1 MGQYRNVSVS
11 FWTDTK
17 VYDEFDWSDRYLYIY
32 FLTNSHTNICG
43 CYEVS
48 RKQMM
53 QETGLSPE
61 VLTDALFRLEHEH
74 NVIRYSARTKEL
86 LILNWHRY
94 NWSNSEKL
102 ISAVESVAQHIK
114 DADFRDYVANLIKK
128 DVKKER
134 TKERTETEIVTDT
147 ETETVSDTESDVS
160 IGYGYPMDRVSETE
174 PEGSRVCVDLADF
187 ETFWAAY
194 PRAIRREEAKA
205 AFDAAAVPL
214 ETLLAAIE
222 AQKETDAWKR
232 GVIPA
237 PARWLKEHRWTDS
250 VPSAQNKA
258 GKDKSFQPGDAEL
271 KAIREMKAAKARRK
285 GEQS

>member
-1 MGQYRNVSVS
+1 MGQYRSVSVS

-17 VYDEFDWSDRYLYIY
+17 VYDEFDWSDRYLYLY
-32 FLTNSHTNICG
+32 LLTNAHTNICG

-48 RKQMM
+48 RKQMA

-74 NVIRYSARTKEL
+74 KVIHYSAGTKEI
-86 LILNWHRY
+86 LILNWYRY

-114 DADFRDYVANLIKK
+114 DSDFRDYVTDLVKK
-128 DVKKER
+128 AAKKER
-134 TKERTETEIVTDT
+134 SKERIETVTVTDT
-147 ETETVSDTESDVS
+147 DTDSVSDSVSDVS
-160 IGYGYPMDRVSETE
+160 IGYRYPMDRVSKTE
-174 PEGSRVCVDLADF
+174 PDGPRVCVDQAEF
-187 ETFWAAY
+187 EAFWAAY
-194 PRAIRREEAKA
+194 PRAIRKEEAKA
-205 AFDAAAVPL
+205 AFEKVDVTL

-222 AQKETDAWKR
+222 AQKETDTWKR

-237 PARWLKEHRWTDS
+237 PASWLKDRRWTDS
-250 VPSAQNKA
+250 VRSAQNTA
-258 GKDKSFQPGDAEL
+258 GQDNGVQLGDAEL
-271 KAIREMKAAKARRK
+271 REIRKMKAAKARRK